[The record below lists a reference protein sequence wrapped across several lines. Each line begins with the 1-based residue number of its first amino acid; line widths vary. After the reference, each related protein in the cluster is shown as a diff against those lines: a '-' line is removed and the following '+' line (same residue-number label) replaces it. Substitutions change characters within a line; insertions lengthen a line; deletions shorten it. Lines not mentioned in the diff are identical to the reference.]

1 MPKIVAFMNKKGG
14 VGKSSTVHH
23 LGGTLARRG
32 LKVLLAD
39 VDGQANLTEGLLGAE
54 STEAMDPTETIAA
67 IMDESGAFAP
77 RDLVRPTPFANLAI
91 IPGSRF
97 IDRFNVPEPWLTGV
111 LQYTLRDALADAG
124 EGFDLILIDCPPAVA
139 FWSWSA
145 LVAADGVV
153 IPCTCEDYGV
163 KGLRAIRQTISQVR
177 TEANDRLA
185 LLGILIQM
193 FNKSLSVHVTYREAL
208 RDLHGADVFE
218 AMVPLAT
225 DLKEAVTLGR
235 PIVEHKPKG
244 ASSKAFA
251 TLADEFLARLDARSG
266 GMADVAAEGRA
277 A

>member
-32 LKVLLAD
+32 LKVLLVD
-39 VDGQANLTEGLLGAE
+39 VDSQANLTEGLLGAE
-54 STEAMDPTETIAA
+54 RTEGMDPTETLAA
-67 IMDESGAFAP
+67 IMDESGAFPA
-77 RDLVRPTPFANLAI
+77 RGLVRPTAFPGLAI

-111 LQYTLRDALADAG
+111 QQYVLRDALAEAG
-124 EGFDLILIDCPPAVA
+124 EGFDLVLIDCPPAVA

-163 KGLRAIRQTISQVR
+163 KGLRAIRQTIARVR
-177 TEANDRLA
+177 AEANDRLA

-208 RDLHGADVFE
+208 RGLHGADVFE
-218 AMVPLAT
+218 AMVPLAA
-225 DLKEAVTLGR
+225 DLKEAITLGR
-235 PIVEHKPKG
+235 PIVEHKPRG
-244 ASSKAFA
+244 AGAKAFA
-251 TLADEFLARLDARSG
+251 ALADEFLARLDARAG
-266 GMADVAAEGRA
+266 GGTAATADGRA

>member
-23 LGGTLARRG
+23 LSGTLARRG
-32 LKVLLAD
+32 LKILLAD
-39 VDGQANLTEGLLGAE
+39 VDSQANLTEGLLGADE
-54 STEAMDPTETIAA
+54 TERMDPTTTIAA
-67 IMDESGAFAP
+67 IMDESGVFSP
-77 RDLVRPTPFANLAI
+77 RDLVRPTAFDGLAI
-91 IPGSRF
+91 LPGSRF

-111 LQYTLRDALADAG
+111 QQYVLRDALIEAG
-124 EGFDLILIDCPPAVA
+124 EGFDLVLIDCPPAVA

-163 KGLRAIRQTISQVR
+163 KGLRAIRQTIARVR
-177 TEANDRLA
+177 AEANDRLA

-193 FNKSLSVHVTYREAL
+193 YNKSLSVHVTYREAL
-208 RDLHGADVFE
+208 RELHGADVFD
-218 AMVPLAT
+218 AMVPLAA

-235 PIVEHKPKG
+235 PITEHKPKG
-244 ASSKAFA
+244 ASAKAFA
-251 TLADEFLARLDARSG
+251 ALADEFLARLDDRAG
-266 GMADVAAEGRA
+266 GIITTEGRA